1 MDEQTLERMVV
12 RSFSSIR
19 HRETILFSAAALFLS
34 GLLWLCSRAL
44 LGQVGTVFYLPFL
57 VLSFSV
63 ALLPLLALISPLSLF
78 VLSYRKQEA
87 PLSVLEAC
95 SLTWKPS
102 LALFVQGIIFLVLE
116 VVLATLLLLWSF
128 FETVPVLGQVVH
140 IFSSWIPMLV
150 SFFMVIGLFLHILL
164 ACFLGTTLVVHPVH
178 AKGASW
184 SDLLQAF
191 ATQWFVRLKI
201 YFFGFFPI
209 LFLLTFLTGWGALGY
224 VSYSEFCASV
234 FRLGVFSFV
243 FAPFFVFLVHM
254 AVEAERY
261 IIWRL
266 RNKS

>member
-12 RSFSSIR
+12 RSLGSVR
-19 HRETILFSAAALFLS
+19 RRETILLSAAALFLS
-34 GLLWLCSRAL
+34 GLLWLSSRAL

-57 VLSFSV
+57 VLSFSL
-63 ALLPLLALISPLSLF
+63 ALLPLAPLISPLSLL

-87 PLSVLEAC
+87 PISILEAG

-102 LALFVQGIIFLVLE
+102 LALFVQGCIFLVLE
-116 VVLATLLLLWSF
+116 VVLATFLLVWSF
-128 FETVPVLGQVVH
+128 FETVPVLGQVVY
-140 IFSSWIPMLV
+140 IFSSWVPMLV
-150 SFFMVIGLFLHILL
+150 SFVMVITLFLHILL

-184 SDLLQAF
+184 SGLLQAF
-191 ATQWFVRLKI
+191 ATQWLLRLKI
-201 YFFGFFPI
+201 YFWAFLPI
-209 LFLLTFLTGWGALGY
+209 LFLLVFLIGWGALGY
-224 VSYSEFCASV
+224 VSYAEFCASV
-234 FRLGVFSFV
+234 FRVGVFSFV

-254 AVEAERY
+254 VVEAERY